1 MTQPFL
7 GQIQPFGFG
16 FPPRGWA
23 LCNGQLLSIAQN
35 TALFS
40 LLGTMYGGNGITTFA
55 LPNLQSRVG
64 MSAGTDPVGNN
75 YVQGEEAGEETITLN
90 LNTMPAHTHTFFG
103 TSDTGGRA
111 QPGPT
116 GAVALANVGKQGGGT
131 GNNYYAPPG
140 PLQPLN
146 PASAAA
152 YGGNLPHTN
161 LQPYLTISWCIAMQG
176 IFPARN

>member
-16 FPPRGWA
+16 FAPRGWA
-23 LCNGQLLSIAQN
+23 LCNGQLLSISQN
-35 TALFS
+35 TALFA

-75 YVQGEEAGEETITLN
+75 YSQGEEAGEETITIN
-90 LNTMPAHTHTFFG
+90 LNTMPLHNHAFMG
-103 TSDTGGRA
+103 TAEQSNKTQPVDNVAIANIFRA
-111 QPGPT
+111 PSGTPDNYYGT
-116 GAVALANVGKQGGGT
+116 GA
-131 GNNYYAPPG
+131 
-140 PLQPLN
+140 LQPLN
-146 PASAAA
+146 PGSVATI
-152 YGGNLPHTN
+152 GGNQPHSN

>member
-16 FPPRGWA
+16 FAPRGWA
-23 LCNGQLLSIAQN
+23 LCNGQLLSISQN
-35 TALFS
+35 TALFA

-64 MSAGTDPVGNN
+64 MSAGTDPVGNS

-90 LNTMPAHTHTFFG
+90 LNTMPLHTHTFFG
-103 TSDTGGRA
+103 TSDHGGRA
-111 QPGPT
+111 QP
-116 GAVALANVGKQGGGT
+116 ADNVVLATVGTTGGGV
-131 GNNYYAPPG
+131 GNPYYAAPG
-140 PLQPLN
+140 PLQPVN
-146 PASAAA
+146 PASAGP